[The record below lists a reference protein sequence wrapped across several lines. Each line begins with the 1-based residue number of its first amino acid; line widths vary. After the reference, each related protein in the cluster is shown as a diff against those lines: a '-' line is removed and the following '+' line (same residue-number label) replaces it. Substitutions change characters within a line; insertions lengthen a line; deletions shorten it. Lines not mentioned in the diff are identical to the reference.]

1 MTTLIASAESV
12 WEQIN
17 SHDWLK
23 NSFFKVERA
32 KNTIRAFVF
41 NILDF
46 DNARIRTDNKKIQ
59 SIKHLLNENV
69 ILKPDKG
76 EGVIVS
82 RVDYETSM
90 QELFS
95 DRKRFR
101 IIKEDLTPT
110 RLSSVQR
117 YLRNLQKRGEID
129 EATYQSIRPQS
140 AKPARAHGLPKI
152 HKPFDN
158 IPKFRPIIDTT
169 GTTHYEIGKY
179 LNQLLHPLTINEHTI
194 KDTFDT
200 KTRIETMDQSYFKQG
215 YKYVSFDVE
224 SLFTNVPLQKTLQ
237 VVERQI
243 YDEKELSTTLKRSTL
258 RKLIRDTCKKTIF
271 SCNNIY
277 YEQIDGVS
285 MGGSLGLVLA
295 NIILTEL
302 NKS

>member
-1 MTTLIASAESV
+1 M
-12 WEQIN
+12 
-17 SHDWLK
+17 
-23 NSFFKVERA
+23 
-32 KNTIRAFVF
+32 F

-46 DNARIRTDNKKIQ
+46 DNARVRTDNKKIQ
-59 SIKHLLNENV
+59 SIKDLDENV

-76 EGVIVS
+76 EGVVIVS

-90 QELFS
+90 QELLS

-140 AKPARAHGLPKI
+140 AKPARAHSLPEI
-152 HKPFDN
+152 HKPFDD

-179 LNQLLHPLTINEHTI
+179 LSQLLHPLTINELTI
-194 KDTFDT
+194 KDTFDA
-200 KTRIETMDQSYFKQG
+200 KTRIETIDQSYFKQG

-224 SLFTNVPLQKTLQ
+224 SLFTNVPL
-237 VVERQI
+237 
-243 YDEKELSTTLKRSTL
+243 EKPSKSSKGESMM
-258 RKLIRDTCKKTIF
+258 KK
-271 SCNNIY
+271 NY
-277 YEQIDGVS
+277 QQH
-285 MGGSLGLVLA
+285 
-295 NIILTEL
+295 
-302 NKS
+302 

>member
-1 MTTLIASAESV
+1 M
-12 WEQIN
+12 
-17 SHDWLK
+17 
-23 NSFFKVERA
+23 
-32 KNTIRAFVF
+32 F

-46 DNARIRTDNKKIQ
+46 DNARVRTDNKKIQ
-59 SIKHLLNENV
+59 SIKDLDENV

-76 EGVIVS
+76 EGVVIVS

-90 QELFS
+90 QELLS

-140 AKPARAHGLPKI
+140 AKPARAHGLPEI
-152 HKPFDN
+152 HKPFDD

-179 LNQLLHPLTINEHTI
+179 LSQLLHPLTINELTI
-194 KDTFDT
+194 KDTFDA
-200 KTRIETMDQSYFKQG
+200 KTRIETIDQSYFKQG

-224 SLFTNVPLQKTLQ
+224 SLFTNVPLEKPSKSSKGESMMKKNYQQHWKDLPYESSYVTHVRKQ
-237 VVERQI
+237 FSVVI
-243 YDEKELSTTLKRSTL
+243 IS
-258 RKLIRDTCKKTIF
+258 I
-271 SCNNIY
+271 
-277 YEQIDGVS
+277 IDGVS
-285 MGGSLGLVLA
+285 IGGSLGPVLA
-295 NIILTEL
+295 NIILTEFEQIIITTTINGNNYKCRQQL
-302 NKS
+302 RQQL

>member
-1 MTTLIASAESV
+1 MKYGIATQPKDSDLIASAESV

-17 SHDWLK
+17 SHGWLK

-46 DNARIRTDNKKIQ
+46 DNARVRTDNKKIQ
-59 SIKHLLNENV
+59 SIKDLLDENV

-76 EGVIVS
+76 EGVVIVS

-110 RLSSVQR
+110 RLSNIQR

-129 EATYQSIRPQS
+129 EATYKSIRPQS

-179 LNQLLHPLTINEHTI
+179 RVSYYIPLRLMNILSKTRLTLRLGLKALINPI
-194 KDTFDT
+194 SNKDTNTFH
-200 KTRIETMDQSYFKQG
+200 
-215 YKYVSFDVE
+215 
-224 SLFTNVPLQKTLQ
+224 
-237 VVERQI
+237 
-243 YDEKELSTTLKRSTL
+243 STL
-258 RKLIRDTCKKTIF
+258 NHYSPMSLLKKPSKSSKGESMIKKNYQQHWKDLPYESSYVTHVRKQF
-271 SCNNIY
+271 S
-277 YEQIDGVS
+277 V
-285 MGGSLGLVLA
+285 V
-295 NIILTEL
+295 IISIT
-302 NKS
+302 NK